1 MTEKII
7 QNFKKSLVYRYTK
20 NLFQLM
26 PKKLVLALSLMVL
39 ISLIQ
44 GISLILLVPLLQLVG
59 LSMGQGFF
67 RSNCKFN
74 FSYFHYIRITS
85 KFTKHFGYICASNQF

>member
-59 LSMGQGFF
+59 LNVGQG
-67 RSNCKFN
+67 SLGQIA
-74 FSYFHYIRITS
+74 SLISVI
-85 KFTKHFGYICASNQF
+85 FTTLGLQVNLLTFWLYMC